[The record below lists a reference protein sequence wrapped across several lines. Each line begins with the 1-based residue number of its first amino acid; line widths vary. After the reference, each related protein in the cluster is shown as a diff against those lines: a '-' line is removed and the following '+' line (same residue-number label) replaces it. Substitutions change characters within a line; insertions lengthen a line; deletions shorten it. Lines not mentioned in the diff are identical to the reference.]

1 MKQFR
6 FVGIRTL
13 ISVLLVQRSANEA
26 NTPTGRW
33 SLNWIVIYPQE
44 RKVEMMNNLIMF
56 WSCLHSDQLQK
67 FDVFQL
73 MQKCHVC

>member
-6 FVGIRTL
+6 FTGIRTL
-13 ISVLLVQRSANEA
+13 ISVLLVQRSAYEA

-44 RKVEMMNNLIMF
+44 GKVEMMKVLKLLTF
-56 WSCLHSDQLQK
+56 RS
-67 FDVFQL
+67 VAE
-73 MQKCHVC
+73 V